1 MLLSWSVWAFALD
14 TLVEYIDWAELQP
27 EEHTMF
33 FGRWPCLNRVF
44 FLMRTRLVLFQVG
57 CCIKILLL
65 FYVVSSYLI
74 FASDTKR
81 HKSLATAMNL
91 SRFVQAL
98 QDTAVGVWRTKSSMQ
113 RTRPEL
119 QRAQRVFSI
128 HMGRFSGRF
137 SGRYVKISGLLKAI
151 WGLNRHHPVRLVR
164 FTAAICSKVQE
175 TNLTSLKQVTCP
187 GVGSQCLEKTWSRFK
202 SEMFQTH
209 VNSAW
214 NQAWMQRHCG
224 RWKMWI
230 SLSFAHQTLWS
241 KLQQAAWIHRVLER
255 LGACNC
261 DAEWPGGSRCV
272 VAPRATLA

>member
-1 MLLSWSVWAFALD
+1 MSFMLFHHVWSL
-14 TLVEYIDWAELQP
+14 
-27 EEHTMF
+27 
-33 FGRWPCLNRVF
+33 R
-44 FLMRTRLVLFQVG
+44 RTQNGINLFPRPWT
-57 CCIKILLL
+57 CP
-65 FYVVSSYLI
+65 
-74 FASDTKR
+74 D
-81 HKSLATAMNL
+81 L
-91 SRFVQAL
+91 SRRSKTPLSGYGERSPPCSARGQ
-98 QDTAVGVWRTKSSMQ
+98 SS
-113 RTRPEL
+113 RGPRGCSAFIWED
-119 QRAQRVFSI
+119 I
-128 HMGRFSGRF
+128 GRF

-164 FTAAICSKVQE
+164 FTAAVCSKVQE

-187 GVGSQCLEKTWSRFK
+187 GVGSQCLEKTRSHFK

-214 NQAWMQRHCG
+214 NQAWMQRPCG

-241 KLQQAAWIHRVLER
+241 KLQQAAWILRVLER

>member
-1 MLLSWSVWAFALD
+1 
-14 TLVEYIDWAELQP
+14 
-27 EEHTMF
+27 
-33 FGRWPCLNRVF
+33 
-44 FLMRTRLVLFQVG
+44 MRTRLVLFQVG

-65 FYVVSSYLI
+65 LFYECFMLFHHVW
-74 FASDTKR
+74 
-81 HKSLATAMNL
+81 SLRPDL
-91 SRFVQAL
+91 SRRSKTPLSGYGERSPPCSARGQ
-98 QDTAVGVWRTKSSMQ
+98 SS
-113 RTRPEL
+113 RGPRGCSAFIWEEL
-119 QRAQRVFSI
+119 
-128 HMGRFSGRF
+128 
-137 SGRYVKISGLLKAI
+137 GRYRKILRKICQDIRVVEGDLRFEQASS
-151 WGLNRHHPVRLVR
+151 HHPVRLVC
-164 FTAAICSKVQE
+164 FTAAVCSKVQE
-175 TNLTSLKQVTCP
+175 TNRTSLKQVTCP
-187 GVGSQCLEKTWSRFK
+187 GVGSQCLEKTWSHFK

-272 VAPRATLA
+272 VAPCAMLA

>member
-1 MLLSWSVWAFALD
+1 
-14 TLVEYIDWAELQP
+14 
-27 EEHTMF
+27 
-33 FGRWPCLNRVF
+33 
-44 FLMRTRLVLFQVG
+44 MRTRLVLFQVG

-65 FYVVSSYLI
+65 YIVVVLI
-74 FASDTKR
+74 CFMLF
-81 HKSLATAMNL
+81 HHVWSLRPDL
-91 SRFVQAL
+91 SRRSKTPLSGYGERSPPCSVRGQ
-98 QDTAVGVWRTKSSMQ
+98 SS
-113 RTRPEL
+113 REPRGCSVIWED
-119 QRAQRVFSI
+119 I
-128 HMGRFSGRF
+128 GRL

-164 FTAAICSKVQE
+164 FTAAVCSKVQE

-187 GVGSQCLEKTWSRFK
+187 GVGSQCLEKTWSHFK

-214 NQAWMQRHCG
+214 NQAWMQRPCG

-241 KLQQAAWIHRVLER
+241 KLQQAAWILRVLER